1 MATLD
6 LLGDWKRTQ
15 YAGDLRAGDA
25 DKEVVLMGWVHRRRD
40 LGNIIFMSI
49 SARRCPGAKTARPQS
64 FGRVAGTGDE
74 IR

>member
-25 DKEVVLMGWVHRRRD
+25 DKDVVVLERIG
-40 LGNIIFMSI
+40 
-49 SARRCPGAKTARPQS
+49 
-64 FGRVAGTGDE
+64 
-74 IR
+74 